1 MATLLKGRIRGILAA
16 LLPLAALG
24 HALAASACLAPATW
38 HLAQA
43 GALVER
49 PAREVFAAMAERD
62 IVLLGEQHDDA
73 SHHAW
78 QLQVLGALHAL
89 RPDMVLGFEAFPRR
103 VQAALDRWVAGGLS
117 EVEFLKAADWD
128 AVWRFPAE
136 LYLPLFRFA
145 RMHRLPM
152 VALNVE
158 RSLTE
163 AIARS
168 GLDAVPVAQR
178 EGVSRPAAASP
189 AYRQVLLGIHARHA
203 HRRPA
208 DPKVSAPPEDDPAFR
223 RFVEAQTTWDRA
235 MAEALAARARTPGR
249 PLVVGLMG
257 SGHLRHGHGVP
268 HQLRALGITRVGTLL
283 PFDLDA
289 DCAPPSPDLADALFA
304 LPQAPRETPPPPR
317 LGVSLALDG
326 DRVRVVEVVAGSLAA
341 ASGLEKDDRVTTV
354 AGRPARRIA
363 DLVGA
368 VREQPPGTVLPL
380 GIERGGRAL
389 EILVR
394 FPPLP

>member
-1 MATLLKGRIRGILAA
+1 MTALLEGRIRGLLAA
-16 LLPLAALG
+16 LLSLAALG
-24 HALAASACLAPATW
+24 HARAACACLAPGTW

-43 GALVER
+43 GTLVER
-49 PAREVFAAMAERD
+49 PAREVFAAMATRE
-62 IVLLGEQHDDA
+62 IVLLGERHDDA

-78 QLQVLGALHAL
+78 QLQLLGALHVL

-103 VQAALDRWVAGGLS
+103 VQAALDRWVAGDLS
-117 EVEFLKAADWD
+117 EADFLKATDWD

-163 AIARS
+163 AIAKS

-189 AYRQVLLGIHARHA
+189 AYRQALLEIHAQHA
-203 HRRPA
+203 HGRPA
-208 DPKVSAPPEDDPAFR
+208 DPEATAPSDEDPGFR

-235 MAEALAARARTPGR
+235 MAEALAARVRTPGG

-268 HQLRALGITRVGTLL
+268 HQLRALEITRVGTLL
-283 PFDLDA
+283 PFDLGA
-289 DCAPPSPDLADALFA
+289 DCAPPSPDLADAVFA
-304 LPQAPRETPPPPR
+304 IPQTPPEAPPPPR
-317 LGVSLALDG
+317 LGVSLAQDG
-326 DRVRVVEVVAGSLAA
+326 ERVRVMEVAAGSLAA
-341 ASGLEKDDRVTTV
+341 ASGLAKGDRVTTV
-354 AGRPARRIA
+354 AGRPARRMA
-363 DLVGA
+363 DLIAA

-380 GIERGGRAL
+380 GIEREGKAF

-394 FPPLP
+394 FPSVP